1 MIRKRLSL
9 VLGLVG
15 AFSAHISFAQDIP
28 FAEQPYHGMGNRQPM
43 LLALADLMSLAQDR
57 HIKIWQAGKA
67 NHYALVTYE
76 ANKLSDSLYR
86 AASLYSNIPVPL
98 VKAADAALMR
108 ISAAA
113 DKRNGAEFQ
122 TAFRD
127 LTTACNDCHQAAG
140 IAFVKIKTPTSSPFT
155 NQDFAPTKQ

>member
-1 MIRKRLSL
+1 MTQMRLCL
-9 VLGLVG
+9 VLGLASVLG
-15 AFSAHISFAQDIP
+15 ALPSLAQDSP
-28 FAEQPYHGMGNRQPM
+28 FAEQPYQGTGNRQPM

-57 HIKIWQAGKA
+57 HIKLWQAGKA

-98 VKAADAALMR
+98 VKATDEALMR

-122 TAFRD
+122 SAFRD
-127 LTTACNDCHQAAG
+127 LTIACNACHQAAG
-140 IAFVKIKTPTSSPFT
+140 LAFVKIKTPTSSPFT
-155 NQDFAPTKQ
+155 NQDFTPNQ